1 MTRSA
6 SRRRRLCQASA
17 LTLCSAVTLGGCAT
31 FGGNIRGDFSCAA
44 PDGICAPSSTIDD
57 RALAMISAE
66 GADGDTRPAASTPRG
81 SSRRVNRV
89 AAPQTARIAAA
100 DPARTREKVLR
111 IVFQPY
117 IDERGRLHEASAVR
131 AVVAN
136 GEWQQ
141 ALGQAVVPSARLSY
155 GSGSPE
161 TLADAVDRV
170 DPPGGTLA
178 AVDPGMPD
186 PAVVAA
192 ARTRKP
198 DPVEAIKADVA
209 NRLAPKAGIAR
220 GAATVDDAAH
230 PPSAA
235 VSPALPTPAEV
246 PASGSVA
253 ADPDPGK
260 PQVGVSAAGVQ
271 AVERVKEYPVY
282 QGIAG
287 SAAQGARD
295 ATAQSGAV
303 PTAPSA
309 GTSTVRAADFPAA
322 VQEDN

>member
-1 MTRSA
+1 
-6 SRRRRLCQASA
+6 
-17 LTLCSAVTLGGCAT
+17 
-31 FGGNIRGDFSCAA
+31 
-44 PDGICAPSSTIDD
+44 
-57 RALAMISAE
+57 MISAE
-66 GADGDTRPAASTPRG
+66 GADGDTLPAAGTPRG
-81 SSRRVNRV
+81 SARRVNRA

-136 GEWQQ
+136 GEFRS
-141 ALGQAVVPSARLSY
+141 ARGQASVPSARLSY

-209 NRLAPKAGIAR
+209 TRLAPQAGSVR
-220 GAATVDDAAH
+220 GAATVDGAAH

-235 VSPALPTPAEV
+235 VSPAPRSEEHTSEL
-246 PASGSVA
+246 
-253 ADPDPGK
+253 
-260 PQVGVSAAGVQ
+260 
-271 AVERVKEYPVY
+271 
-282 QGIAG
+282 
-287 SAAQGARD
+287 
-295 ATAQSGAV
+295 QS
-303 PTAPSA
+303 
-309 GTSTVRAADFPAA
+309 
-322 VQEDN
+322 